1 MTINR
6 TILTVY
12 GTRLEAIK
20 SIQLSGL
27 VEKPLSESAP
37 SNLEALGRY
46 ILPSRVLNLLEDTV
60 PGIGGEM
67 RLTDALVE
75 RLKSEGLNAFETDAA
90 TFDCGDKKAFWAPMY
105 LWACKTQRSVASL
118 KR

>member
-6 TILTVY
+6 KILTVY

-20 SIQLSGL
+20 SIKLSGL
-27 VEKPLSESAP
+27 VEKPSSESAP

-60 PGIGGEM
+60 AGIGREI
-67 RLTDALVE
+67 RLTDALDE
-75 RLKSEGLNAFETDAA
+75 LLKSEGLNAFETDAA
-90 TFDCGDKKAFWAPMY
+90 TFNCGDKKGFLGPYVAVSMQDP
-105 LWACKTQRSVASL
+105 KIRS
-118 KR
+118 